1 MSSFSVGR
9 DATASEASVEFLAGD
24 LYCPTCGDHFRALPS
39 SAAPQRFACGHAV
52 CSACEQAV
60 AATPE
65 PVCPVC
71 LEALP
76 FEEEISF
83 QDVHFGQFCESIL
96 ASSSG
101 AVGDAECLPCMTR
114 PSAFIASAA
123 AGVDAP
129 PALGSL
135 EDIEEASQKKQRA
148 LPVSELRETLSTLCQ
163 QSIARMDHLAT
174 TALPFLQSQ
183 FAVTTAAFDAQA
195 AATADAYDAIIAEL
209 LRQRSWHMDTARA
222 TRADFAKRAECTIE
236 EATVSLSQIRAV
248 ISAAG
253 SALRDPGASAPVL

>member
-24 LYCPTCGDHFRALPS
+24 FYCPTCGDHFRALPS
-39 SAAPQRFACGHAV
+39 SAALQRFACGHAV
-52 CSACEQAV
+52 FSACEQAV

-96 ASSSG
+96 ASSG

-135 EDIEEASQKKQRA
+135 EDIEEASQKKPRA

-163 QSIARMDHLAT
+163 QNIARMDHLAT

-195 AATADAYDAIIAEL
+195 AATADTYDAIIAEL
-209 LRQRSWHMDTARA
+209 LCQRSWHMVTW
-222 TRADFAKRAECTIE
+222 
-236 EATVSLSQIRAV
+236 SQ
-248 ISAAG
+248 AG
-253 SALRDPGASAPVL
+253 SAQRVDPWVEPWAGGQPTCLGSTLPS